1 MALHRSLPLPEQG
14 DLTRGFPDRN
24 CLLQYLRQEFP
35 AAAAIDGQLS
45 PVIGGRKAAE
55 LALRRVD
62 PLAYGR
68 SRNFLKGA
76 VTQLSPYIRHGLLGL
91 AELKQWLVDQKRPWR
106 DQEKLISELAWRDF
120 WQRVWQQFGDGIWQN
135 IEELKTGH
143 SAESYGDSLPLDLRN
158 GETKLACIDAFQRQL
173 VNTGWLHNHARL
185 WLAAYVV
192 HWRRVRWQ
200 MGAGWFLQHLID
212 ADPASNNLSWQWVAS
227 CFSAK
232 PYVFNRANLEKYA
245 GDSFCRSCAMV
256 NSCPFDGS
264 YEQIQGQ
271 LFIPIQPNPDK
282 LNADKLQA
290 ESSNLTNYN
299 SINYNLTNNS
309 LSKEKLVKPLLW
321 IHQESLGPANP
332 LWRAW
337 PEAPGLFVFD
347 RGYIE
352 HGQIGLKRLGFIY
365 ESLLELPLVL
375 RNGDPV
381 LEIQAFAKRCGCDGV
396 LTQAPLDPHL
406 KRIIAALQQQLP
418 VVEVACDPFVDL
430 PSPPQ
435 LQRFTKF
442 WKLAEPLLREQ
453 FINE

>member
-1 MALHRSLPLPEQG
+1 
-14 DLTRGFPDRN
+14 
-24 CLLQYLRQEFP
+24 
-35 AAAAIDGQLS
+35 
-45 PVIGGRKAAE
+45 
-55 LALRRVD
+55 
-62 PLAYGR
+62 
-68 SRNFLKGA
+68 
-76 VTQLSPYIRHGLLGL
+76 
-91 AELKQWLVDQKRPWR
+91 
-106 DQEKLISELAWRDF
+106 
-120 WQRVWQQFGDGIWQN
+120 
-135 IEELKTGH
+135 
-143 SAESYGDSLPLDLRN
+143 
-158 GETKLACIDAFQRQL
+158 
-173 VNTGWLHNHARL
+173 
-185 WLAAYVV
+185 
-192 HWRRVRWQ
+192 
-200 MGAGWFLQHLID
+200 MGARWFLQHLID

-271 LFIPIQPNPDK
+271 LFIPIQSNTNK
-282 LNADKLQA
+282 LNDNKLRA
-290 ESSNLTNYN
+290 ENSNLANH
-299 SINYNLTNNS
+299 NLG
-309 LSKEKLVKPLLW
+309 KEKLVKPLLW

-347 RGYIE
+347 RGCIE
-352 HGQIGLKRLGFIY
+352 DGQIGLKRLGFVY

-418 VVEVACDPFVDL
+418 VVEVAYEPFVDL